1 MWHKNPVLS
10 CNGPFELV
18 YFLSFLWPVSSLDRY
33 PKKLSVSDITVGLI
47 SILWDTRTET
57 PGGFPLNTR
66 PPHYLQILDTL
77 TEASVGNLFLCL
89 HCFSVAF
96 AQNSPYAKVTH
107 VGAACS
113 DTFDCW
119 MRASLPFKLASLFL
133 IMKDNFEFS
142 GVCCRH
148 YADMM

>member
-1 MWHKNPVLS
+1 MGHLSWCIFSLGSGLYPPLIGILRNCLCFRHNCGSHLNSLRYKNWNSWWVPTKH
-10 CNGPFELV
+10 P
-18 YFLSFLWPVSSLDRY
+18 P
-33 PKKLSVSDITVGLI
+33 
-47 SILWDTRTET
+47 
-57 PGGFPLNTR
+57 

-77 TEASVGNLFLCL
+77 TEASVGSGGVENLFLCL
-89 HCFSVAF
+89 CCFSVAF